1 VIPSVLQVICL
12 RHRGGNMAAAK
23 KKTATARK
31 APARKTAK
39 ATARRT
45 AAKRKR

>member
-1 VIPSVLQVICL
+1 
-12 RHRGGNMAAAK
+12 MAAAK

-39 ATARRT
+39 MSAPSQR
-45 AAKRKR
+45 KPQSRKR

>member
-1 VIPSVLQVICL
+1 
-12 RHRGGNMAAAK
+12 MAAAK

-39 ATARRT
+39 MTARRT
-45 AAKRKR
+45 TASKRKR